1 MGSYAFN
8 VCLTCEC
15 AFISYILYVSYELC
29 KLFVYAHHQNDSFP
43 NTRSKYAFGIIAP
56 FVLESI
62 SNYDSAKLYDFHFG
76 SDFVYNDLQSSSCIA
91 L

>member
-1 MGSYAFN
+1 MYHMCFVN
-8 VCLTCEC
+8 
-15 AFISYILYVSYELC
+15 F
-29 KLFVYAHHQNDSFP
+29 LFYAHHQNDSFP
-43 NTRSKYAFGIIAP
+43 NTRSKYAFGILAP

-62 SNYDSAKLYDFHFG
+62 SNYYSAKLYDFHFG